1 MDFTKDIYINKDE
14 IVENSEIVLLYKGY
28 LFENNRVDNVYIS
41 YGYGDLWENK
51 SEIKMKSST
60 YGYLATMNIENGET
74 LQFCFRNDSGQWD
87 NNNGQNYILPIKE
100 KNDILEFEAI
110 PDTRKDVEINIVDIP
125 NPIPQVENNLETSV
139 VSSNSVS
146 FADTMT
152 VKTVDD
158 STVLN
163 NTQFT
168 ESSEVQ
174 DSTTLNS
181 TQSTETSENENIL
194 WETISNV
201 EEKIQ
206 NNNTY
211 EQNIESSADSVTL
224 PGIQSEDYTDT
235 SSISA
240 FSEITQ
246 QAKVQSAKAFDE
258 DKVTAGSVYVN
269 SIVNDIDE
277 QTDIQVEEQPL
288 ITGDLYIQK
297 SLVTTDENELTVPT
311 IFDKIKLFFNKLS
324 IKRYTIV
331 DATTDTP
338 NRMI

>member
-311 IFDKIKLFFNKLS
+311 IFDKIKLFFNKMFKLVKS
-324 IKRYTIV
+324 V
-331 DATTDTP
+331 FTTNSDED
-338 NRMI
+338 